1 VDLESEVA
9 AGRFRA
15 DLFYRLNVVT
25 LRVPSLAQRRPDIP
39 LLFLHLVREAC
50 ARYGRDD
57 MEVDP
62 EILSEIAERDWP
74 GNVRELRNA
83 ADRLVLGIETGLD
96 SSAGFETIHSRLA
109 DKVAAYE
116 KQLIANAITAH
127 GGALRPVYEQLGI
140 SRKTLYEKMQKYG
153 LDKSLAFDAR
163 D

>member
-1 VDLESEVA
+1 
-9 AGRFRA
+9 
-15 DLFYRLNVVT
+15 
-25 LRVPSLAQRRPDIP
+25 
-39 LLFLHLVREAC
+39 
-50 ARYGRDD
+50 
-57 MEVDP
+57 MEVEP

-83 ADRLVLGIETGLD
+83 ADRLVLGLETGLD
-96 SSAGFETIHSRLA
+96 SAAALESANTRLA

-140 SRKTLYEKMQKYG
+140 SRKTLYEKMQKHG
-153 LDKSLAFDAR
+153 LDKSLAIDPR